1 MITTNNRGT
10 SKGGRPARN
19 HRRLNAI
26 FRKKIVKTDDQGNIS
41 VRLLGSRR
49 LYPNRTY
56 EEYQAEVLFP
66 ACASHKLLKKPKQ
79 ESGTLERVMTE
90 EDRKQATSNLLE
102 SLNLK

>member
-26 FRKKIVKTDDQGNIS
+26 FNKKIVKTDDQGNIS

-56 EEYQAEVLFP
+56 EEYQAEVLP
-66 ACASHKLLKKPKQ
+66 QQVATHKPKPI
-79 ESGTLERVMTE
+79 EDRVMTE
-90 EDRKQATSNLLE
+90 EDSKQARSNLLE